1 MTCPMPLQRWHTMLM
16 EQFDEAL
23 VETTF
28 FCGWDCIEDTLLT
41 SEVGV
46 VVAVAAAGNVA
57 GGLATGALDLSMS
70 GRCGKDFPELDLK
83 DCCCRRPCTSR
94 SALRAR

>member
-1 MTCPMPLQRWHTMLM
+1 MLM

-57 GGLATGALDLSMS
+57 GGLATGALGLSMS
-70 GRCGKDFPELDLK
+70 ERCEKDLLVMDLK
-83 DCCCRRPCTSR
+83 DYCCWRPCTSR
-94 SALRAR
+94 SALRSK